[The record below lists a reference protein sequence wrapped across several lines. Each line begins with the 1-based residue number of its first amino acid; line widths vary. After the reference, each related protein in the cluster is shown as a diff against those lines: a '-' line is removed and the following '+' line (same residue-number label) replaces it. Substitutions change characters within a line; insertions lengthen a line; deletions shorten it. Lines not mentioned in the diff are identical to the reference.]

1 LLQIDRETERPPEE
15 LFIGLGWD
23 EDQETKRKHYRR
35 YYPEELENIEEIMG
49 DKKSPFNSYYIKR
62 G

>member
-1 LLQIDRETERPPEE
+1 MLQIDRETERPPEE